1 MKHKM
6 IIALAALLIVAPL
19 LWIDGQSA
27 QAQSYVTVVAQRGD
41 TLSKLARAYCTT
53 WQEIYNINR
62 QAIGPNPNILEP
74 GTVLTVPNRCGNS
87 GNPGNP
93 GGVYDR
99 GPRTGATGTFS
110 APIYTV
116 AWGDNLNAIAA
127 RFGVSTDTVRQANGM
142 WNDSIWVG
150 MTLTIPGTVVAVPPV
165 QPSVERVQF
174 APGSVS
180 ASRSGTTAWGV
191 PMTYVLSARAG
202 QQMEVYTASHG
213 DPLALSMTGPY
224 NTVVTLNGVNYD
236 VQNSIWTTLPYSGD
250 YYVKVQPAVIPEG
263 PSLAFDI
270 TFVIR

>member
-1 MKHKM
+1 MKHK
-6 IIALAALLIVAPL
+6 IIIVLAALLVVAPL
-19 LWIDGQSA
+19 LWIGAQTA
-27 QAQSYVTVVAQRGD
+27 QAQSYVTLVVQRGD
-41 TLSKLARAYCTT
+41 TLSKLARAYCTS

-62 QAIGPNPNILEP
+62 QAIGPNPNTLEP
-74 GTVLTVPNRCGNS
+74 GTVLTVPDRCGNS
-87 GNPGNP
+87 GNP

-99 GPRTGATGTFS
+99 GPRTGATGSFY
-110 APIYTV
+110 APTYTV

-127 RFGVSTDTVRQANGM
+127 RFGVSVDAIRQVNDMWGDTV
-142 WNDSIWVG
+142 WVG
-150 MTLTIPGTVVAVPPV
+150 MTLTIPGTVGIVPPI

-180 ASRSGTTAWGV
+180 ASRSGTTTWGV

-236 VQNSIWTTLPYSGD
+236 VQNSVWATLPYSGD
-250 YYVKVQPAVIPEG
+250 YYVKVQTAVIPEG
-263 PSLAFDI
+263 PSLPFDI